1 MQFLCLVFALL
12 RTKSIKYDV
21 WKNLNVRFPSEM
33 KGSEMSINQ
42 FFENYLQKQSFF
54 LDKDVLLSSYYPN
67 EIKYREDQIQEAAN
81 ILAPVL
87 RMQKPSNLFIYGK
100 TGTGKTL
107 SIKHILK
114 SVEELAMRNELPIKP
129 IYLNCK
135 LKRVADTEYR
145 LIAQLIKE
153 FGHEV
158 PATGLPTD
166 EVYSIFYAKLDAQR
180 MTVLL
185 VLDEIDQLTKK
196 IGDDILYNLTRI
208 NSELKQSQIC
218 LIGISNNLVFAENLD
233 PRVKSSLSEEEIIF
247 PPYNALQIQDILR
260 LRAQKAFRE
269 NTIDAGV
276 IEKCAAYAARE
287 HGDAR
292 RAIDLLRVA
301 GELAE
306 RSGCA
311 TIKIDHLDEAEKKV
325 ESERIITSISTQ
337 PKQFQ
342 TVLYSILYHCPAKRN
357 FFTGEIYNTYL
368 TFCSK
373 EKFNVLTQRR
383 ISDILAEL
391 DMLGIINAKIISK
404 GRYGRTREIVVPL
417 EEGLILKIKEVLEK
431 SLQL

>member
-1 MQFLCLVFALL
+1 M
-12 RTKSIKYDV
+12 T
-21 WKNLNVRFPSEM
+21 
-33 KGSEMSINQ
+33 INQ
-42 FFENYLQKQSFF
+42 FFESYLKKESFF
-54 LDKDVLLSSYYPN
+54 VDKSVLLSSYLPD
-67 EIKYREDQIQEAAN
+67 EVQFRDEQMREAAN
-81 ILAPVL
+81 ILAPAL

-107 SIKHILK
+107 TVKHIVRSMGDIASKNTLGVK
-114 SVEELAMRNELPIKP
+114 FVYI
-129 IYLNCK
+129 NCK

-153 FGHEV
+153 FGDDV

-166 EVYSIFYAKLDAQR
+166 EVYNIFYRLLDAENR
-180 MTVLL
+180 IVLL

-208 NSELKQSQIC
+208 NSELKNSQIC
-218 LIGISNNLVFAENLD
+218 LVGISNNLVFAENLD

-260 LRAQKAFRE
+260 RRANKAFTE
-269 NTIDAGV
+269 GVVEMGV
-276 IEKCAAYAARE
+276 IEKCAAFAARE

-301 GELAE
+301 GEIAE
-306 RSGCA
+306 RSGCP
-311 TIKIDHLDEAEKKV
+311 TVQIGHLDEAEHKV
-325 ESERIITSISTQ
+325 ESERIINAVTTQ

-342 TVLYSILYHCPAKRN
+342 AVLYAILLLSPQKKN
-357 FFTGEIYNTYL
+357 FFTGEIYTTYL
-368 TFCSK
+368 SLCTK

-383 ISDILAEL
+383 VSDILAEL

-404 GRYGRTREIVVPL
+404 GRYGRTREIGLGLDDGLLLKLREVV
-417 EEGLILKIKEVLEK
+417 EK
-431 SLQL
+431 SLQVG